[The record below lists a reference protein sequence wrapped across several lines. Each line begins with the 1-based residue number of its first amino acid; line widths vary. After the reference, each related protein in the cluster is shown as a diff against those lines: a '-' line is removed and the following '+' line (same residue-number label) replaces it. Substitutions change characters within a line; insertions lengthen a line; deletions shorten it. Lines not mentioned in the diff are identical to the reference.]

1 MELSTSIR
9 RSIFLAVQLTLL
21 VSPLLSAPV
30 RLNEL
35 LSCGRSISRTDSMQA
50 PVERPAW
57 QKVPQLPEASTPE
70 GIPYSDWPFNIPH
83 GISRV
88 GSRRSTGE
96 MSKAGTMPKT
106 DGMEAPVE
114 RPVLQEVERLRD
126 VSAPENEPHSISES
140 HLGNSHGS
148 PRFVSEWPEGE
159 ISKEATSIGTKWL
172 DSPRQL
178 AGLYPLSLATTWTH
192 KTFEEWLKTG
202 HIPGSSSKEI
212 HSVPPLDNELPHQET
227 SSKASHVVQQ
237 QAMSI

>member
-96 MSKAGTMPKT
+96 MSIAGTMPKT

-114 RPVLQEVERLRD
+114 RPVLQEAIHMV
-126 VSAPENEPHSISES
+126 VQ
-140 HLGNSHGS
+140 
-148 PRFVSEWPEGE
+148 
-159 ISKEATSIGTKWL
+159 ATSIGTKWL

-178 AGLYPLSLATTWTH
+178 ADLYPLSLATTWTH